1 MSHAIQ
7 SFIVLLAC
15 IGMLGLLTYSVAS
28 MLGRDTTS
36 IKVWLG
42 RIAAI
47 FLFAFL
53 TYGTFMCYKDAF
65 SLSRHGTPAIAH
77 ATFKK
82 SYVPRRQVRQVF
94 VYDMIFDGHRIE
106 REYHSPLESAEVPVV
121 YDPSAP
127 EQFMIGEV
135 NGSALQL
142 LRSDMKADFW
152 FVFVWPVFVIAAAV
166 AVVCSWRQQLPTDPW
181 AVEVVD

>member
-7 SFIVLLAC
+7 SVIVVVGC
-15 IGMLGLLTYSVAS
+15 IGMLGLVIYSVAS
-28 MLGRDTTS
+28 MLGRDTTT
-36 IKVWLG
+36 INVWLG
-42 RIAAI
+42 RIGAI
-47 FLFAFL
+47 FLFAFFS
-53 TYGTFMCYKDAF
+53 YGTFMCYRDAF
-65 SLSRHGTPAIAH
+65 ILSRHGTPAIAH
-77 ATFKK
+77 ATFKR
-82 SYVPRRQVRQVF
+82 SYVPRRRVRPVF
-94 VYDMIFDGHRIE
+94 VYDMIFDEHRIE
-106 REYHSPLESAEVPVV
+106 KEYLYHLESAEVRVV

-166 AVVCSWRQQLPTDPW
+166 AIVFSWRRQPPADRW
-181 AVEVVD
+181 AAEVVD